1 MAHVIM
7 EAKKSQ
13 DLQMATGDTERA
25 NGVKLQSTSKGRINV
40 PAQRQK
46 ERICSWS
53 SHHGSGETN
62 MTSIHE
68 DTGSIPGHVQQFKH
82 LALP

>member
-25 NGVKLQSTSKGRINV
+25 NGVKL
-40 PAQRQK
+40 
-46 ERICSWS
+46 
-53 SHHGSGETN
+53 
-62 MTSIHE
+62 
-68 DTGSIPGHVQQFKH
+68 
-82 LALP
+82 